1 MQPSALRGRIFKNF
15 SSQTA
20 GAGRPRCLTAPGS
33 RRRLGATLCGARWEL
48 CFCGIRHGSGA
59 GCGDRPRGHLQVHLG
74 AVAAAG
80 RRGAA
85 PHRAGHQ
92 GGRVPQWVTG
102 SGGDA
107 THGGAAPPAS
117 APGRLP
123 QRGLGLPGEG
133 EPFPQPFRR
142 QIKNV
147 GG

>member
-33 RRRLGATLCGARWEL
+33 RRLGATPCGARWEL
-48 CFCGIRHGSGA
+48 CFCGLRHGSGA

-74 AVAAAG
+74 AAAAAG

-85 PHRAGHQ
+85 PHREGHQ

-102 SGGDA
+102 SGGGRDSWR
-107 THGGAAPPAS
+107 GRAARLSARPPPSARPRASRRRRALPS
-117 APGRLP
+117 AP
-123 QRGLGLPGEG
+123 QEAN
-133 EPFPQPFRR
+133 
-142 QIKNV
+142 KKC